1 MPRPAVRVLPLFV
14 CAVALTPG
22 VLAQDA
28 GASQPEQPATI
39 QGSQRYVVAAT
50 KNKTRYQIDVLRV
63 DSTVAKR
70 PDGFRLPV
78 IYVLDGNTLFPFV
91 AQMVNLNT
99 SFSSVL
105 PGVLVVAIGSP
116 ADPALSR
123 ADNIQAQLALRTRDL
138 SPSTTL
144 TKTVPPGSGG
154 AADFL
159 AFITDDLKPFIGAR
173 YAVDQTDQTLIG
185 HSLGGL
191 FTAYAFLNAPDAFA
205 RYIAASPSLFW
216 DEHALVKQAGSPAV
230 RAQRNP
236 RRLFVSV
243 GGLETKERMSQ
254 DMIGDAR
261 DFVSALQQQ
270 DIPGLNVSFQ
280 VFSDENHMSVIPT
293 ALMRGL
299 REVQA
304 LR

>member
-1 MPRPAVRVLPLFV
+1 MRRLVGMIAVSV
-14 CAVALTPG
+14 
-22 VLAQDA
+22 VLASQLFAQDP
-28 GASQPEQPATI
+28 GALRSDQPATI

-50 KNKTRYQIDVLRV
+50 KSQTRYQIDVLRV
-63 DSTVAKR
+63 DSTVAKM
-70 PDGFRLPV
+70 PEAFRLPV
-78 IYVLDGNTLFPFV
+78 IYVLDGNTLFPMV

-99 SFSSVL
+99 SFSSAL
-105 PGVLVVAIGSP
+105 PAVLVVSIGYTT
-116 ADPALSR
+116 DPALNR
-123 ADNIQAQLALRTRDL
+123 ADNIKAQLSRRTRDL
-138 SPSTTL
+138 SPATTL
-144 TKTVPPGSGG
+144 AKAPPPGSGG

-159 AFITDDLKPFIGAR
+159 AFINDDLKPFLGAR
-173 YAVDQTDQTLIG
+173 HPIDLNDQTLIG

-191 FTAYAFLNAPDAFA
+191 FTIYAFLNAPDAFT

-216 DEHALVKQAGSPAV
+216 DKHALIRQAGTLAV
-230 RAQRNP
+230 RPERSP

-243 GGLETKERMSQ
+243 GGLETKERMGE

-261 DFVSALQQQ
+261 DFVSVLQRQNV
-270 DIPGLNVSFQ
+270 PGLSVSFQ
-280 VFSDENHMSVIPT
+280 IFPDENHMSVIPT